1 MRIDPEQF
9 EEWTAHPY
17 TEALF
22 QACDA
27 LAEQAKVA
35 WLNRSWGS
43 GSVDPLELARL
54 RARAAVLLEIRNITA
69 QQLEDLT
76 TP

>member
-27 LAEQAKVA
+27 LAEQAKAA
-35 WLNRSWGS
+35 WVNRSWGS
-43 GSVDPLELARL
+43 GSVDELELAKL
-54 RARAAVLLEIRNITA
+54 RARAIALVEIRTITA
-69 QQLEDLT
+69 KQLEDLT
-76 TP
+76 Q

>member
-9 EEWTAHPY
+9 DEWTAHPY

-27 LAEQAKVA
+27 LAEQAKDA
-35 WLNRSWGS
+35 WINRSWGS
-43 GSVDPLELARL
+43 GSVDELELAKL
-54 RARAAVLLEIRNITA
+54 RARAAVLAEIRNITA

-76 TP
+76 Q